1 MRDNWL
7 TLFII
12 SVVGVAL
19 WLALTVPDVEDIEI
33 TEEDW
38 GL

>member
-33 TEEDW
+33 TEKDW

>member
-19 WLALTVPDVEDIEI
+19 WLALTVPDVEDFEI
-33 TEEDW
+33 TEKDW